1 MAGPKVRDDVL
12 TLGKALRHRDR
23 FIRRHAAATLIGLG
37 TEAAAATEEL
47 GRAVTDKDSE
57 IASRATRALG
67 RIGPEAVPHLCTA
80 LTHCSALVRREA
92 VWGLKEFGP
101 AGLPA
106 LPALVQALRDDDLRV
121 RLGAA
126 QALGA
131 IGPDAVEAV
140 PHLAEALKD
149 TNLIHCRLAA
159 QALARVGTASLPT
172 LRQLLNQ
179 SDPHIRREAA
189 WAVRQIQLTSR
200 DPQAH
205 PAIGD
210 PAPREAAATQ
220 VVDCMPDAQAR
231 TALIS

>member
-1 MAGPKVRDDVL
+1 MAGTKVRDDVL
-12 TLGKALRHRDR
+12 ALGKALRHRDR
-23 FIRRHAAATLIGLG
+23 FVRRHAAATLVGLG
-37 TEAAAATEEL
+37 TEAAAAAEEL

-67 RIGPEAVPHLCTA
+67 HIGPEAVFHLCTA
-80 LTHCSALVRREA
+80 LTHPSAVVRREA
-92 VWGLKEFGP
+92 VWALKECGP

-106 LPALVQALRDDDLRV
+106 LPALVDALRDDDLRV

-159 QALARVGTASLPT
+159 QALARVGMASLPT
-172 LRQLLNQ
+172 LHQLLEQ
-179 SDPHIRREAA
+179 GDPHIRREAA
-189 WAVRQIQLTSR
+189 WAVRQIQLAQR
-200 DPQAH
+200 EPQPH
-205 PAIGD
+205 SVDGD
-210 PAPREAAATQ
+210 PAAREAAATQ